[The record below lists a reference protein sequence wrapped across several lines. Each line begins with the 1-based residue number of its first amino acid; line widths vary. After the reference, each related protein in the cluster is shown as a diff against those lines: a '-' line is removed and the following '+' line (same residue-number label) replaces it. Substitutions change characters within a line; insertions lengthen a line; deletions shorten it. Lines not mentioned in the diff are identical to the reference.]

1 MLLRLES
8 DKYLIINSFYI
19 NSFYKQSIQSR
30 FLRLPS
36 RCLFFGTVFDSRL
49 VKTQEFRLLT
59 VNEIKFDFRFVSSSF
74 VQFASII
81 KSNKIKKRCKTRFVC
96 EKRN

>member
-19 NSFYKQSIQSR
+19 NNFYKQSIQSR
-30 FLRLPS
+30 FLRLSS

-59 VNEIKFDFRFVSSSF
+59 VNEIKLNFRFVSSSF

-81 KSNKIKKRCKTRFVC
+81 I
-96 EKRN
+96 